1 MINQI
6 TSYDEYVSAMSAE
19 VEELLKQVN
28 DGYRQDAE
36 LLAKRFTMESYKLL
50 NATTEMDVARAK
62 ANLRHIKAS
71 LTHIGAMIG
80 LDLTDRLIAITGVVL
95 SIAIRAAIKAI
106 I

>member
-62 ANLRHIKAS
+62 ANLRHIKAKPN
-71 LTHIGAMIG
+71 AYWCN
-80 LDLTDRLIAITGVVL
+80 DRVRPYRQVNSDNGRC
-95 SIAIRAAIKAI
+95 SKHCHKGSH
-106 I
+106 

>member
-50 NATTEMDVARAK
+50 NATTEMDVARASD
-62 ANLRHIKAS
+62 NLSHIKAS
-71 LTHIGAMIG
+71 MTHIGASIG
-80 LDLTDRLIAITGVVL
+80 LDLADRLIAIAGAVVG
-95 SIAIRAAIKAI
+95 IAIRATIKAI

>member
-50 NATTEMDVARAK
+50 NATTTMDVERAK
-62 ANLRHIKAS
+62 QQFAPHQSQPDAYWCNDWVRPYRQVNSDNGRCSKHCHKGS
-71 LTHIGAMIG
+71 H
-80 LDLTDRLIAITGVVL
+80 
-95 SIAIRAAIKAI
+95 
-106 I
+106 

>member
-6 TSYDEYVSAMSAE
+6 TSYDEYVSAMSTE
-19 VEELLKQVN
+19 VETLLKQVDN
-28 DGYRQDAE
+28 DYRQDAE

-50 NATTEMDVARAK
+50 NATTTMDVERASD
-62 ANLRHIKAS
+62 NLRHIKAS

-95 SIAIRAAIKAI
+95 SIAISAAIKAI

>member
-36 LLAKRFTMESYKLL
+36 LLAKRPL
-50 NATTEMDVARAK
+50 RW
-62 ANLRHIKAS
+62 NLINC
-71 LTHIGAMIG
+71 
-80 LDLTDRLIAITGVVL
+80 
-95 SIAIRAAIKAI
+95 
-106 I
+106 